1 MEKKKI
7 TSMYLNYILV
17 IWREK
22 EACYIN
28 GEYNSDVSMALF
40 SNSIKLI
47 SKLLFDYKENIMDN
61 DVKILIGYIV

>member
-28 GEYNSDVSMALF
+28 GEYNSDEPIVPPPPDNTEEKLDPNFFLAGWSFTRQAIHP
-40 SNSIKLI
+40 SNIP
-47 SKLLFDYKENIMDN
+47 
-61 DVKILIGYIV
+61 